1 MDNNSSPETITAVV
15 GKRVEHARE
24 AANLSR
30 NELAIAV
37 GIPTTTFR
45 NKELGFSEF
54 TVAQLARIEMQLR
67 LKPGS
72 LSAKL
77 SGLVAA

>member
-1 MDNNSSPETITAVV
+1 MDNIEPPKTITAVV
-15 GKRVEHARE
+15 GKRVEDARE

-30 NELAIAV
+30 NELAISV

-54 TVAQLARIEMQLR
+54 TLTELVRIEQKLR
-67 LKPGS
+67 LKTGS

-77 SGLVAA
+77 NGLVAA

>member
-1 MDNNSSPETITAVV
+1 MDNKCLPQTITAVI
-15 GKRVEHARE
+15 GKRVECARE

-30 NELAIAV
+30 NELAISV

-45 NKELGFSEF
+45 NKEQGFSEF
-54 TVAQLARIEMQLR
+54 TLTELVRIEKQLR

-77 SGLVAA
+77 EGLVAA